1 MLVKLHG
8 AAVLGVEAQPII
20 IEVNIDKGVGYHLM
34 GLPDN
39 AVRESNYRIAAAFQN
54 NDYKFPGKKSLSTWR

>member
-1 MLVKLHG
+1 MLVQLHG
-8 AAVLGVEAQPII
+8 SAVLGVEAQPIT
-20 IEVNIDKGVGYHLM
+20 IEVNINSSIGYHLV

-54 NDYKFPGKKSLSTWR
+54 NNYKFPGKK

>member
-8 AAVLGVEAQPII
+8 AAVLGMETQPII

-34 GLPDN
+34 GLIDN
-39 AVRESNYRIAAAFQN
+39 AVRESN
-54 NDYKFPGKKSLSTWR
+54 